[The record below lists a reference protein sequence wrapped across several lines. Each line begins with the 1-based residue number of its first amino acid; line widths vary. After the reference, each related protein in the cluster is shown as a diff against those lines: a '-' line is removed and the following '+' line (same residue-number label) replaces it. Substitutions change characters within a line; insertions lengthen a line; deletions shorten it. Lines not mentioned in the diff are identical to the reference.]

1 MKKSTPD
8 TEVTPTDSPK
18 EQKEDRFS
26 LAKFETLA
34 AKSSIESK
42 LLEISEKKI
51 DDFQEYSSEDEEEEQ
66 EEESE
71 KEIEEDNAPY
81 DIEFV
86 LPKFLQKGTGVN
98 FLLSISV
105 RNLTTCL
112 YSLYL

>member
-51 DDFQEYSSEDEEEEQ
+51 DDFQEYSSEEEEEEQ
-66 EEESE
+66 EEEESE

-86 LPKFLQKGTGVN
+86 LPKFLQKGKGV
-98 FLLSISV
+98 F
-105 RNLTTCL
+105 C
-112 YSLYL
+112 